1 MKFVP
6 EESFFRDIFCENYFN
21 FKQHLIKCQNHD
33 RVKLENTC
41 VFNR

>member
-6 EESFFRDIFCENYFN
+6 EESFFRDLFRENYFN
-21 FKQHLIKCQNHD
+21 FNQPLTKRQNHD